1 MNSIFTACKAYIDLK
16 ILSSNEHLASYC
28 NFSSYGL
35 EGCELGENKLEDR
48 HNRRLASCGE
58 QLATF

>member
-16 ILSSNEHLASYC
+16 ILSSNEHLAFYC

-35 EGCELGENKLEDR
+35 EGCKLGENKLEDR
-48 HNRRLASCGE
+48 NNRGLASCGE
-58 QLATF
+58 